1 MILNI
6 MGLLLKYDGFFE
18 LFLGFALVFLG
29 SVVLDRFRSGK
40 NAPPLLRVVFCTAF
54 TYGVSVIREMIQFF
68 LDYYNEDSALQ
79 DYNYVPDEDMLF
91 FKLFGQGSAQA
102 GQYHVMDTDLDFLC
116 MMLGCALGGGL
127 LLILAERKEK
137 KKAKKAM
144 ENERKA
150 ESLSV

>member
-1 MILNI
+1 MDMIKILTR
-6 MGLLLKYDGFFE
+6 YDGVIE
-18 LFLGFALVFLG
+18 VLLGFALIFAGNALVN
-29 SVVLDRFRSGK
+29 RFRSGK
-40 NAPPLLRVVFCTAF
+40 NAPPLLRLVLCTAF
-54 TYGVSVIREMIQFF
+54 TYGVSVIRELTQFF

-91 FKLFGQGSAQA
+91 FELFGQGSAQA

-116 MMLGCALGGGL
+116 MMLGCAVGGGL

-137 KKAKKAM
+137 KKAKKAI
-144 ENERKA
+144 ENETKA